1 MDYVLLSYNFSLNK
15 SVTDGDV
22 FIPVDFFIIGTT
34 VEVIDRF
41 GLLFYILFLVLI
53 IF

>member
-34 VEVIDRF
+34 VEVIDRY
-41 GLLFYILFLVLI
+41 GLFFYILFLVLI